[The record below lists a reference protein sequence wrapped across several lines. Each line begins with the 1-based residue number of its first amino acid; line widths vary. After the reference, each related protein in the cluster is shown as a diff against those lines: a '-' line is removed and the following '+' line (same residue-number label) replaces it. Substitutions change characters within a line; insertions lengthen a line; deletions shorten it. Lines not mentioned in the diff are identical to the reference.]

1 MTTLPVRDGRQVR
14 RLDGLIGRIRVKF
27 NDGAV
32 GDRLCGR
39 RSADLRSP
47 CREREWNL
55 RGNRADTFAFEIM
68 KKIIKEPTTAAIEA
82 T

>member
-1 MTTLPVRDGRQVR
+1 MTTLLPVRDGRQVR

-39 RSADLRSP
+39 RSSDLP
-47 CREREWNL
+47 PKPMLREGVEFARES
-55 RGNRADTFAFEIM
+55 R
-68 KKIIKEPTTAAIEA
+68 
-82 T
+82 